1 MVSCYKRK
9 NGCISILLFLGKNDE
24 IQDLFDKKLNP
35 DTMDGDTNTTEKE
48 TDDKDDTRL
57 LYPPEDS
64 KVIKRM
70 IDYLKTKKNTSTECQ
85 ATKMLPQE
93 YLLPSEKICLEC
105 SELLPSATIVSKH
118 AKIITMDYKVTKC
131 DTCGMLY
138 RYQEKHNGIQNYN
151 YTFLLALT
159 SASFFEMDL
168 ISEIQKLI
176 YARFHEYFIFFCF

>member
-48 TDDKDDTRL
+48 TDDKHDTRL

-85 ATKMLPQE
+85 ATKILPQE

-138 RYQEKHNGIQNYN
+138 RYQEKHHGIQNYN

-159 SASFFEMDL
+159 SASFFEIDFKNTCSSIVL
-168 ISEIQKLI
+168 
-176 YARFHEYFIFFCF
+176 